1 MTDKIV
7 GRYRILDR
15 LGEGGVGTVYM
26 AIDNRLG
33 RIVAL
38 KFLRHRL
45 LESPQTR
52 CRFRREAL
60 IAAALN
66 HPNICTIYD
75 IDEHRGRPYIVME
88 FLRGR
93 PLSERFPGCFD
104 THSVLDVGL
113 PLLHALAAAH
123 ARSVIHRDIKPAN
136 VFIVDNGHVKLLD
149 FGVAKAAE
157 FDEGH
162 LRPDQTT
169 NPGDDLDTGIGRF
182 VGTVGY
188 MSPEQARGETL
199 DARSDI
205 FSLGTLLYEIA
216 TDEQPFV
223 GSTQAAVFE
232 RIFHA
237 DPPSLPCLNPALS
250 PALVRVIDKAL
261 SKRRGARYQSAADML
276 VELEQIRPPSQRR
289 GPRTTRLASIS
300 EFRPILS
307 EDISSTVLDRSLPR
321 RTVRREIESS

>member
-1 MTDKIV
+1 MTAKIV

-15 LGEGGVGTVYM
+15 LGEGAVGTVYM
-26 AIDNRLG
+26 AIDTRLG

-38 KFLRHRL
+38 KFLRRRL
-45 LESPQTR
+45 LESPHTR

-60 IAAALN
+60 IATALN

-75 IDEHRGRPYIVME
+75 IDEDGGRPYIVME

-93 PLSERFPGCFD
+93 PLSERPAGCFD

-113 PLLHALAAAH
+113 PLLQALTAAH

-136 VFIVDNGHVKLLD
+136 VFIVDSGHVKLLD

-157 FDEGH
+157 LHESH
-162 LRPDQTT
+162 VRRDQPTD
-169 NPGDDLDTGIGRF
+169 PGDDLDTGIGRLL
-182 VGTVGY
+182 GTVGY

-205 FSLGTLLYEIA
+205 FSLGVLLYEIA

-223 GSTQAAVFE
+223 GDTQALVFD
-232 RIFHA
+232 RIFNT
-237 DPPSLPCLNPALS
+237 DPPSVSFLNPALS
-250 PALVRVIDKAL
+250 PDLVRVIDKAL
-261 SKRRGARYQSAADML
+261 SKRRGARYQSAPDML
-276 VELEQIRPPSQRR
+276 VELEQIRPPSQR
-289 GPRTTRLASIS
+289 PA
-300 EFRPILS
+300 
-307 EDISSTVLDRSLPR
+307 PR
-321 RTVRREIESS
+321 RVPAAVFARRKVMVGCSG